1 MLRFSPLPASWYR
14 AETQLSSNGGLCKW
28 RPSCCC
34 GGMVGRL
41 WFHVPLQIKKA
52 LKGLRVEVSHRG
64 QVRRKYR
71 INGLTKQSSRDL
83 RFKLSTGETKT
94 VRDYFR
100 ETCKLQL
107 SYDFLPRLQVG
118 TEQKPNYLP
127 MEVCALEAKLL
138 LWWYGKTVNSTHRL
152 WQNDLPTST
161 N

>member
-1 MLRFSPLPASWYR
+1 
-14 AETQLSSNGGLCKW
+14 
-28 RPSCCC
+28 
-34 GGMVGRL
+34 MVGRS

-64 QVRRKYR
+64 EVRRKYR

-83 RFKLSTGETKT
+83 RFKLSTVETKT

-107 SYDFLPRLQVG
+107 SYDFLPCLQVR

-138 LWWYGKTVNSTHRL
+138 LWWYGKTELNS
-152 WQNDLPTST
+152 SAVAK
-161 N
+161 